1 MARMK
6 KVELE
11 EQGVFEN
18 KKVKVLFK
26 GNYREYI
33 FNEVYDVPEDEAA
46 MYVAL
51 GYAELMK

>member
-1 MARMK
+1 MK

-11 EQGVFEN
+11 EQEVFEN

-46 MYVAL
+46 MYVTL